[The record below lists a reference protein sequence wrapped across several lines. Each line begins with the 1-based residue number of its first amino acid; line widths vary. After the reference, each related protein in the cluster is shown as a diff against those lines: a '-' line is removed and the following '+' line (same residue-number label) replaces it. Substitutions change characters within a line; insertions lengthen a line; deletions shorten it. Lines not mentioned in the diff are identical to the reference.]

1 MEAISSA
8 KTAPGESIP
17 MIETMREAN
26 DDIGKPTG
34 GQDGPTAKKRSHGR
48 KGCGKGI
55 RRAFSRCR
63 DNTRPSCLAMAAIW
77 VRLTLVAHTIYC
89 LGKVLVKF
97 LASSSDIGT
106 DVLQG
111 KSSSNLS
118 QTFQLK
124 TLEK

>member
-8 KTAPGESIP
+8 KTAPEESIP
-17 MIETMREAN
+17 MIETLREAK
-26 DDIGKPTG
+26 DDCKKPTG
-34 GQDGPTAKKRSHGR
+34 GQDGPPANKRSHSR
-48 KGCGKGI
+48 KGCGKRI
-55 RRAFSRCR
+55 RRTFRSCR
-63 DNTRPSCLAMAAIW
+63 NNDRPSCLAMAAIW

-97 LASSSDIGT
+97 LASSSDMGT

-111 KSSSNLS
+111 KSSSSLS

-124 TLEK
+124 SLEK

>member
-8 KTAPGESIP
+8 KTAPEESIP
-17 MIETMREAN
+17 MIET
-26 DDIGKPTG
+26 G
-34 GQDGPTAKKRSHGR
+34 GQDGPPANKRSHSR
-48 KGCGKGI
+48 KGCGKRI
-55 RRAFSRCR
+55 RRAYRSCR
-63 DNTRPSCLAMAAIW
+63 NNDRPSCLAMAAIW

-97 LASSSDIGT
+97 LASSSDMGT

-111 KSSSNLS
+111 KPSSSLS

-124 TLEK
+124 SLEK

>member
-8 KTAPGESIP
+8 MTAPEESIP
-17 MIETMREAN
+17 MIET
-26 DDIGKPTG
+26 G
-34 GQDGPTAKKRSHGR
+34 GQDGPPANKRSHSR
-48 KGCGKGI
+48 MGCGKRI
-55 RRAFSRCR
+55 RRAFGGCPNNS
-63 DNTRPSCLAMAAIW
+63 RPSCLAMAAIW

-97 LASSSDIGT
+97 LASSSDMGT

-111 KSSSNLS
+111 KSSSSLS

-124 TLEK
+124 SLEK